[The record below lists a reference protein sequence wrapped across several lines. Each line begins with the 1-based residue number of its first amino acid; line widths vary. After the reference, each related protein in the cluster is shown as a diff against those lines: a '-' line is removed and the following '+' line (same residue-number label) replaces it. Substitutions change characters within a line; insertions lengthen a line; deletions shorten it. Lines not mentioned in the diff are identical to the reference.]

1 VGESRWLAFW
11 SESESPFMTHR
22 VLLVNPNRM
31 KPPVTPIAL
40 DYLADA
46 LRRHG
51 IRADVLDLCFHQ
63 DWRAAVDAHFA
74 HNAADAV
81 GVTLRNIDDTTFASQ
96 EFFLPGFKEVTDY
109 LINRAGVP
117 VVVGGSGFSIMPEDV
132 LAYCRLDLGIV
143 GDGED
148 SLPSLVQKL
157 AAGEDY
163 TSVPGLV
170 YRDAAGFRRNAP
182 GWRSLD
188 GGEVPGRSAVDNRRY
203 FAEGGMGSI
212 ESKRGC
218 PGACI
223 YCVDAQSKGRRSRC
237 RSPKSV
243 VAEMEA
249 LLGQGIGCL
258 HFCDAEFNL
267 PASHAKDVC
276 REMIRKGLGEKL
288 GWYAY
293 ASPVPFDGDTAAL
306 YRKAGCRGINFG
318 VDSADDE
325 VLRMLGRDF
334 DVQDMRHTA
343 AACHEQGLVF
353 MYDLLLGGP
362 GETKES
368 LSRTIHALKQ
378 MSPDRV
384 GAALGIRV
392 FPGTRLA
399 ELVLQSGPLESN
411 SNLHGAV
418 ADNERLFSPLF
429 YLSAELGDDVPQ
441 YLEKLIDS
449 DQRFLFM
456 KPPQAGDMNYNY
468 NDNSCLV
475 EAIRQG
481 HRGAFWDIL
490 RRVSEGADA
499 E

>member
-1 VGESRWLAFW
+1 
-11 SESESPFMTHR
+11 MTQR
-22 VLLVNPNRM
+22 ILLVNPNRM

-40 DYLADA
+40 DYLAHA
-46 LRRHG
+46 LANRG
-51 IRADVLDLCFHQ
+51 IQADVLDLCLSQ
-63 DWRAAVDAHFA
+63 DWKTAIDDYFA
-74 HNAADAV
+74 HSRVAAV
-81 GVTLRNIDDTTFASQ
+81 GVTLRNIDDTTFASR
-96 EFFLPGFKEVTDY
+96 EFFLPGFKEVADRLGSKTDAP
-109 LINRAGVP
+109 I
-117 VVVGGSGFSIMPEDV
+117 VVGGSGFSIMSEDV
-132 LAYCRLDLGIV
+132 LGYCGLDLGIV

-148 SLPSLVQKL
+148 SLSLLVQKL

-182 GWRSLD
+182 GWRGLD
-188 GGEVPGRSAVDNRRY
+188 GGEVPARSAVDNRRY

-218 PGACI
+218 SGACI

-237 RSPKSV
+237 RSPQSV

-249 LLGQGIGCL
+249 LLGQGIDCL

-267 PASHAKDVC
+267 PASHADDVC

-293 ASPVPFDGDTAAL
+293 ASPAPFDGDTAAL

-325 VLRMLGRDF
+325 VLRILGRDF
-334 DVQDMRHTA
+334 DVQGLRHTA

-368 LSRTIHALKQ
+368 LSKTIHALKQ

-468 NDNSCLV
+468 NDNRCLV

-481 HRGAFWDIL
+481 YRGAFWDIL
-490 RRVSEGADA
+490 RRVSERGDA
-499 E
+499 G